1 MRRSKALRAE
11 DSLHPDRRRIRK
23 KKKPANPI
31 TRAAMT
37 GGLSLATT
45 ALNCMDEQGYDL
57 TVPVNRED
65 QE

>member
-1 MRRSKALRAE
+1 MS
-11 DSLHPDRRRIRK
+11 
-23 KKKPANPI
+23 
-31 TRAAMT
+31 